1 MKSLFS
7 QRVQQKVFISLELNS
22 KQTPG
27 LPHWAVLISFDCLE
41 VFSFV
46 QQEIIY
52 DSKQSMCLYLK
63 DELTALVWLYFFKK
77 KPRYMI
83 SSKGVLLYFDLEDA
97 VCVY

>member
-52 DSKQSMCLYLK
+52 DSKQSMCLHLK
-63 DELTALVWLYFFKK
+63 DELNALVWLYFS
-77 KPRYMI
+77 RYTI

>member
-63 DELTALVWLYFFKK
+63 DELAALVWLYFS
-77 KPRYMI
+77 RYTI
-83 SSKGVLLYFDLEDA
+83 SSKSVLLYFDLEDA
-97 VCVY
+97 V